1 MPSGNAHNP
10 VLCVPA
16 GTPWAGLLGIRVSA
30 ERGMVWGLA
39 WDSACSPR
47 PWHVWGHLGAGSAAG
62 GQRGLGGEVSTSPAS
77 PPGFFRALG
86 HYAEAPNSEVSLAA
100 PKAS

>member
-1 MPSGNAHNP
+1 MFTQTLAC
-10 VLCVPA
+10 L
-16 GTPWAGLLGIRVSA
+16 GTP
-30 ERGMVWGLA
+30 
-39 WDSACSPR
+39 
-47 PWHVWGHLGAGSAAG
+47 G
-62 GQRGLGGEVSTSPAS
+62 GWLSCRWSEGLGGEVSTSPAS